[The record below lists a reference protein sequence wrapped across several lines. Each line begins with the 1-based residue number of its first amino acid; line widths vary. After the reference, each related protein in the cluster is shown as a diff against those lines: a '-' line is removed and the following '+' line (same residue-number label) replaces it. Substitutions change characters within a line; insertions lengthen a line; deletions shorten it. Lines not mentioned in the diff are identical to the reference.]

1 VSGGDAAAD
10 GAVYAAGYVTRLLRF
25 SWLLAVVPVWLGARA
40 VAYALAP
47 ANPVAREL
55 EGRTGGTA
63 PVAVTAVAVVAAL
76 AVAAGV
82 LFVASLAVRE
92 RATLAGEE
100 APRIRWR
107 RVVMRAVVLFALAAV
122 VFTGAETLL
131 HLQAGLGFHGWH
143 CLLGPMHR
151 DALPFLGGFAA
162 AASLVVAATERIVA
176 WARRIVRALRS
187 RTPRLR
193 PAPLPRPASARATA
207 FLPPLRLA
215 ARGPPLA
222 V

>member
-1 VSGGDAAAD
+1 
-10 GAVYAAGYVTRLLRF
+10 VTRVLRS
-25 SWLLAVVPVWLGARA
+25 SWLLAVLPVWLGARA

-47 ANPVAREL
+47 ANPVAQEL

-63 PVAVTAVAVVAAL
+63 PAAVTAVAVVVAL

-92 RATLAGEE
+92 RAALAGED
-100 APRIRWR
+100 APQIRWR
-107 RVVMRAVVLFALAAV
+107 RVAGRAAVLFVLATV
-122 VFTGAETLL
+122 VFTGVETLL

-151 DALPFLGGFAA
+151 DALPFLGAFAA
-162 AASLVVAATERIVA
+162 AAALVVTAVERIVA
-176 WARRIVRALRS
+176 WTRRIVRALRA
-187 RTPRLR
+187 RAPRVR
-193 PAPLPRPASARATA
+193 PVPLPRPASTRAA
-207 FLPPLRLA
+207 AVLAPLRLA
-215 ARGPPLA
+215 ARGPPLL

>member
-1 VSGGDAAAD
+1 
-10 GAVYAAGYVTRLLRF
+10 VTRALRL

-76 AVAAGV
+76 AVAAGI

-92 RATLAGEE
+92 RAALAGEE
-100 APRIRWR
+100 VPRIRWR
-107 RVVMRAVVLFALAAV
+107 RVAARAVALFALATV
-122 VFTGAETLL
+122 VFTGVETLL

-151 DALPFLGGFAA
+151 DALPFLAGFAG
-162 AASLVVAATERIVA
+162 AASLVVAAIERIVA
-176 WARRIVRALRS
+176 WARRIVRALRA
-187 RTPRLR
+187 RAPRLR
-193 PAPLPRPASARATA
+193 PVPLPRAASTRTA
-207 FLPPLRLA
+207 AFFASLGLA
-215 ARGPPLA
+215 ARGPPLP

>member
-1 VSGGDAAAD
+1 
-10 GAVYAAGYVTRLLRF
+10 VTRVLRS

-47 ANPVAREL
+47 ANPVAQQL

-63 PVAVTAVAVVAAL
+63 PIAVTAVAVVAAL

-82 LFVASLAVRE
+82 LFVASLAIRE
-92 RATLAGEE
+92 RAALAGEQ
-100 APRIRWR
+100 APRVRWG
-107 RVVMRAVVLFALAAV
+107 RVLVRATVVFVLATA
-122 VFTGAETLL
+122 VFTGVETLL

-151 DALPFLGGFAA
+151 DALPFLAGFAA
-162 AASLVVAATERIVA
+162 AASLVVAAVERMVA
-176 WARRIVRALRS
+176 WARRIVRALRV
-187 RTPRLR
+187 RAPRLR
-193 PAPLPRPASARATA
+193 PAPLPRPNAARAAT
-207 FLPPLRLA
+207 LGIPLRLT
-215 ARGPPLA
+215 ARGPPLP